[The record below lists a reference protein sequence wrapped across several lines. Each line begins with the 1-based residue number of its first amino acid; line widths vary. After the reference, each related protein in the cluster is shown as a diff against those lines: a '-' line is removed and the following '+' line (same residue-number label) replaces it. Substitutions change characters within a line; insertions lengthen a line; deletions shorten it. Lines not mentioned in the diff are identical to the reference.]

1 MMELR
6 GEGITGE
13 EEIFQKPMFQT
24 FGMFVG
30 MMFGLVMHWAVLFFK
45 LPFPGYPAFDQFR
58 ENKGDLKE
66 TNTTNYG
73 SITNGKI
80 ETDPLIRK
88 ENGPEDPPELPT
100 WMYFFLAIPSIFDLG
115 ATALC
120 MVGLQYIDVSIYQ
133 LLRGSG
139 LSPKLNL

>member
-58 ENKGDLKE
+58 ENKGCSDGTY
-66 TNTTNYG
+66 TNATWSAHLRRGAALPCATPPSG
-73 SITNGKI
+73 S
-80 ETDPLIRK
+80 
-88 ENGPEDPPELPT
+88 
-100 WMYFFLAIPSIFDLG
+100 
-115 ATALC
+115 
-120 MVGLQYIDVSIYQ
+120 
-133 LLRGSG
+133 
-139 LSPKLNL
+139 